1 MIIWQYTKNTPHSIL
16 PSFRVSLLLVMVSR
30 STMKATPAFPDP
42 GPETP
47 WLELTRNELQSRNN
61 VQPDI
66 QDQIQNRL
74 SEIEEAKT
82 SCDIAWDWW
91 MWSLVKEIWSST
103 TIQTLLLRR
112 CFDVKVMGMGFHSDL
127 WKFSQTSSNRSFVL
141 LINIVHKKNIY
152 KNIYNWMV
160 VCQMSNVEYI
170 ANQNPSLYRCQ
181 MVTCILP
188 TYK

>member
-16 PSFRVSLLLVMVSR
+16 SSFRVSLLIVMVSQ
-30 STMKATPAFPDP
+30 SMMKATPASPDP

-103 TIQTLLLRR
+103 TIQTLLLRC

-127 WKFSQTSSNRSFVL
+127 WKFSQTSSNRSFAL

-152 KNIYNWMV
+152 NWMV
-160 VCQMSNVEYI
+160 VCINVFFVGC
-170 ANQNPSLYRCQ
+170 RGD
-181 MVTCILP
+181 
-188 TYK
+188 